1 MNKKIVFLI
10 LSIIFSAHISYGQNN
25 SLRGTVK
32 DEIGP
37 IPFATVAIKNRDFIV
52 VTDQDGNFIINDVP
66 IGNYT
71 VEVSSMGYK
80 THNENIK
87 IEKTKKDVNLN
98 ILMEEDLQM
107 LEEVVV
113 TGVSK
118 ATLIR
123 ENPIPVTTLSYEE
136 LNHNPQSNI
145 VDVLTQTSAG
155 LTVLKTGP
163 NISKPFLRGL

>member
-71 VEVSSMGYK
+71 VEVSSMGY
-80 THNENIK
+80 
-87 IEKTKKDVNLN
+87 
-98 ILMEEDLQM
+98 
-107 LEEVVV
+107 
-113 TGVSK
+113 
-118 ATLIR
+118 
-123 ENPIPVTTLSYEE
+123 
-136 LNHNPQSNI
+136 
-145 VDVLTQTSAG
+145 
-155 LTVLKTGP
+155 
-163 NISKPFLRGL
+163 